1 MTPED
6 ELCLLLARGQV
17 TLPANSRIQELLA
30 TPLRWPPVLES
41 ARSQQVFP
49 LLYRNLCQGGFSGVP
64 EPVQSEL
71 KGAYL
76 ANALRNQ
83 LLAEEL
89 ARLLSLLGEAG
100 IRAIPLKGVALAQ
113 SLFGDVGARVCS
125 DIDILVPAE
134 EAVPARRIIIANGY
148 SSRFTEKFFVRH
160 QLRAAAECPLLR
172 ETEVLSYFV
181 ELHWTLLHG
190 SSKNSRAMENL
201 WAESRPLDFFGAKGY
216 SLTPEWQFLYL
227 SFHAAY
233 HKWSSLK
240 WLADI
245 DQLCRSATV
254 DWDRVQEKAV
264 SFDLDTFAGPT
275 LAACSTLFGTPTPAQ
290 IPCPTLPP
298 GIGLFPSPSDS
309 WRIKLFYPHL
319 LKRPADKVRW
329 FAETLFV
336 PSLADH
342 NFVDL
347 PASLNL
353 LYYVLR
359 PLRLTIKWAGWFL
372 GAGMARLAG
381 KK

>member
-6 ELCLLLARGQV
+6 ELCLLLARGQIA
-17 TLPANSRIQELLA
+17 LPASARIQELLA
-30 TPLRWPPVLES
+30 TPLQWPLVLER

-49 LLYRNLCQGGFSGVP
+49 LLYRNLCLRSFSGVP
-64 EPVQSEL
+64 ESVQSEL

-83 LLAEEL
+83 LMAEEL
-89 ARLLSLLGEAG
+89 ARLLSLLDQAG

-113 SLFGDVGARVCS
+113 YLFGDVGARVCS

-134 EAVPARRIIIANGY
+134 QAVQARRIIIANGY
-148 SSRFTEKFFVRH
+148 SSRFTEKFFARH
-160 QLRAAAECPLLR
+160 QLRAAECTLLR

-190 SSKNSRAMENL
+190 SSKNSQAMENL
-201 WAESRPLDFFGAKGY
+201 WAEARPLDFFGSKAC

-233 HKWSSLK
+233 HMWSSLK

-254 DWDRVQEKAV
+254 DWDRVNEKAV

-275 LAACSTLFGTPTPAQ
+275 LAACSTLFGTPIPAQ
-290 IPCPTLPP
+290 IPRQSLPLH
-298 GIGLFPSPSDS
+298 ISLFPSSSDS

-319 LKRPADKVRW
+319 LKRPSDKVRW

-336 PSLADH
+336 PSLADRK
-342 NFVDL
+342 FVNL
-347 PASLNL
+347 PGSLNL

-359 PLRLTIKWAGWFL
+359 PLSLTCKWAGWFL